1 MTANPAVTATTNSGG
16 GVHAAAYSA
25 KRVTKDGPGP
35 SDLSAP
41 SPVKPPY
48 PAPGWGDGPPPK
60 GHVWE
65 WHLADAS
72 WKFGGDGE
80 HCRLTSGMPG
90 GRACGRPAV
99 ASLLRPYQGTAGR
112 RWFYCADHLYG
123 RHVHDG
129 AVWESRAVPGGAS

>member
-1 MTANPAVTATTNSGG
+1 MTATTNSGG

-41 SPVKPPY
+41 SPAQPPY

-65 WHLADAS
+65 WHLADTDWTPIAEG
-72 WKFGGDGE
+72 KG
-80 HCRLTSGMPG
+80 CRQTNGMPG
-90 GRACGRPAV
+90 GTACGKPAV
-99 ASLLRPYQGTAGR
+99 ASLVRPHGSSTR

-123 RHVHDG
+123 RHIHDG